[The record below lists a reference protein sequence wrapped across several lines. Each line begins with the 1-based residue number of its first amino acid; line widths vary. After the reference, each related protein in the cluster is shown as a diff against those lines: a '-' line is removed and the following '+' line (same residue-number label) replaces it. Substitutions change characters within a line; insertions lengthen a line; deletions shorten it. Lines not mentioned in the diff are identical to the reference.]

1 MRGML
6 RWEKGGP
13 AAYSIKGGAG
23 DFNEGGESPR
33 IIQATNTSPQVL
45 FPSAYPPPTPF
56 PSFLSVFTAFSFQLC
71 RDLRPPPL
79 PLAPPRF
86 LTGSDCLKTPDSAEK
101 KRALLSGLGGRG
113 RERGGCR
120 GAGGEEP
127 VGTTQ
132 LNINPISWRQRE
144 ER

>member
-45 FPSAYPPPTPF
+45 FPSIYSPPPPPS
-56 PSFLSVFTAFSFQLC
+56 PSFFLVFSAFSFQLC

-113 RERGGCR
+113 RERE
-120 GAGGEEP
+120 EEP
-127 VGTTQ
+127 AGTTQ
-132 LNINPISWRQRE
+132 LNINPISWRQRQE
-144 ER
+144 G